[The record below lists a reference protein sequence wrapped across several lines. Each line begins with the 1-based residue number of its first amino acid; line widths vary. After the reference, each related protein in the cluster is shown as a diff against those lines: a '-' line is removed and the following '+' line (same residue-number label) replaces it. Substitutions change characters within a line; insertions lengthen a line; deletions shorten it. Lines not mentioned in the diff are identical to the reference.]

1 MTEIRSALGNARTR
15 KLAVMVACTLCLLIM
30 MPSVAFSKVTIEA
43 KITPGPDLH
52 IKITIEKADKAKTAI
67 SFPDGW
73 LPSDTLDIGESGAYP
88 GLVYSSSLSAE
99 LNVSHPVSGQTW
111 WAFEDTARTL
121 DTVEVGDGAVFY
133 FDLDASSSGGVYST
147 MVSLAAGDD
156 LYGWSDIHENVAF
169 PSQPVPALTNWG
181 LLILLALVLFSAI
194 FVMYKKRS
202 TSHAL

>member
-73 LPSDTLDIGESGAYP
+73 IPSDTMDIGQSGDYS
-88 GLVYSSSLSAE
+88 GMVYSSSLSAE

-111 WAFEDTARTL
+111 WAYEDTARTL

-133 FDLDASSSGGVYST
+133 FDLDASSSGGVYAT
-147 MVSLAAGDD
+147 LVSLAAGDD
-156 LYGWSDIHENVAF
+156 IYGWADIHDDVAF
-169 PSQPVPALTNWG
+169 PSRPVPSANIYGIMVLT
-181 LLILLALVLFSAI
+181 LLLLSTGV
-194 FVMYKKRS
+194 FVYYRRRRGI
-202 TSHAL
+202 A